1 MMPNQQRRTN
11 KGSVLRMI
19 QMLDHCATTSQDD
32 EAALLLG
39 MAAKALA
46 QLQSHS
52 DRVRIEAVDWKDK
65 YEQMGQLHQE
75 LEDQNDDLVNENGQ
89 LLVKCQQLEVDEQ
102 MAGWSD
108 NSDQSECELMP
119 AMALTEASPTRD
131 AAASETRRR
140 SFSGDVYHQLDQFEL
155 SIDMELEEFQW
166 LGLLSADENDN
177 NAGPQNIEDCAS
189 QANESEQTSS
199 SCSEVLRSETPC
211 EIRLSEAPIRNPLH
225 LLQRMFQTQEDT
237 PMPAM
242 MTSDSLFSL
251 SSGCSI
257 NTRST
262 SDFLSLASTKRST
275 KMSPQPNAE
284 WAIIE

>member
-1 MMPNQQRRTN
+1 
-11 KGSVLRMI
+11 MI
-19 QMLDHCATTSQDD
+19 QMLDLCATTSQDD

-52 DRVRIEAVDWKDK
+52 DRMRIDAVDSKDK
-65 YEQMGQLHQE
+65 YEQMVQLFQE
-75 LEDQNDDLVNENGQ
+75 LEDENDDLTRENGQ
-89 LLVKCQQLEVDEQ
+89 LLVKCQQLEVDGQ
-102 MAGWSD
+102 MDGWSD
-108 NSDQSECELMP
+108 NSEQSECKLMP
-119 AMALTEASPTRD
+119 AVALIESSPIRD
-131 AAASETRRR
+131 TAASETRRR

-155 SIDMELEEFQW
+155 SIDVELEEFQR

-177 NAGPQNIEDCAS
+177 NVGAQNTEDCAS
-189 QANESEQTSS
+189 QASVSEQASS
-199 SCSEVLRSETPC
+199 SCLEVLESETPC
-211 EIRLSEAPIRNPLH
+211 EIGLSEAPSRNPLH
-225 LLQRMFQTQEDT
+225 LLQRMFQTQDVT

-242 MTSDSLFSL
+242 TTSDSLFSL
-251 SSGCSI
+251 SSDCSI